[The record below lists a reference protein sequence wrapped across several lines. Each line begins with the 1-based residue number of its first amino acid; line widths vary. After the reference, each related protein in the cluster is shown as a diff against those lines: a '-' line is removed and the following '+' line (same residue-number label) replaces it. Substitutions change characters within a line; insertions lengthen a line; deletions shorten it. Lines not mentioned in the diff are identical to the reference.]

1 MTDINM
7 HRVVAIRP
15 NVNVFDDFTVYS
27 WVGTDHYG
35 QSVSISFFHRH
46 ETDTLVYH
54 PTTHGNYA
62 KRETVDENVTPTL

>member
-1 MTDINM
+1 MTDISM

-54 PTTHGNYA
+54 PTTHGNYTR
-62 KRETVDENVTPTL
+62 KETVDENVTRTL